1 MKALTIDQHMTQ
13 LVQLGSINCYLVRED
28 DGFTLV
34 DTCYPGAASFILHF
48 AAELK
53 TPVNRV
59 ILTHA
64 HPDHVGSL
72 DALRQKLP
80 DVQVI
85 MSRREKRIY
94 EGDFSLDAQEAKSRL
109 RRNSFPRCK
118 TKVDRAVVEG
128 EVIGSLRVIAA
139 PGHSPGQISL
149 FDSRNAA
156 LIVGDAF
163 SSIFGLYVAGH
174 LNWLFPF
181 PTWATWDAKT
191 AYASADKL
199 TQIAPHYLAPG
210 HGPVLTSPTAMMK
223 TALAKAKMSA
233 P

>member
-1 MKALTIDQHMTQ
+1 MKALTIDQHITQ

-80 DVQVI
+80 GVQVI
-85 MSRREKRIY
+85 MSHREKRIY
-94 EGDFSLDAQEAKSRL
+94 EGDFSLDAQEAK
-109 RRNSFPRCK
+109 
-118 TKVDRAVVEG
+118 
-128 EVIGSLRVIAA
+128 
-139 PGHSPGQISL
+139 
-149 FDSRNAA
+149 
-156 LIVGDAF
+156 
-163 SSIFGLYVAGH
+163 
-174 LNWLFPF
+174 
-181 PTWATWDAKT
+181 
-191 AYASADKL
+191 
-199 TQIAPHYLAPG
+199 
-210 HGPVLTSPTAMMK
+210 
-223 TALAKAKMSA
+223 
-233 P
+233 